1 MLTADQ
7 IMGNSVDFDLQEII
21 DNRQNNQDGAVESV
35 KEEQMDTQTYEDR
48 MYTDITLDDSV
59 EKQLNDL

>member
-1 MLTADQ
+1 VLTADQ

>member
-7 IMGNSVDFDLQEII
+7 IIGNSMDFDLQEII
-21 DNRQNNQDGAVESV
+21 ENRQNNQESGVVNV
-35 KEEQMDTQTYEDR
+35 KEENVDSQTYEDR

-59 EKQLNDL
+59 EKQLNNL